1 MIMAIRE
8 ILLPLISYPVAVE
21 EAAIKQSVWVAA
33 HLNARITAVSFEVDA
48 RPLDGNFTRSFSTGG
63 LTTEPPEHKKSL
75 ENTERMMA
83 VLDAT
88 ARESG
93 IAYDKIIKRCVPE
106 DFSSYLAYCARTIDL
121 SLVPI
126 RPFDD
131 MHEKVVEGLIFQSGR
146 PLLIFS
152 GGRADR
158 LSNSFDHAAIAWDHS
173 QQATRA
179 VADAMPFL
187 QGAKTVQVFTVTD
200 KETPTARESGES
212 LVKHLA
218 AHGIK
223 ARFEAIPQ
231 GGASI
236 GKVFEAHVKSNAIDL
251 LVMGAYRHSR
261 LREFF
266 MPGAT
271 YTIVGDP
278 PCWVLMSH

>member
-1 MIMAIRE
+1 MAIRE

-48 RPLDGNFTRSFSTGG
+48 RPLDGNFTRPFSTGG
-63 LTTEPPEHKKSL
+63 LTIEPPEHKKSL
-75 ENTERMMA
+75 ENAERMMA
-83 VLDAT
+83 VLDAA

-93 IAYDKIIKRCVPE
+93 IAYDKITKRCVPE

-158 LSNSFDHAAIAWDHS
+158 LPNSFDHAAIAWDHS

-200 KETPTARESGES
+200 KETPAERESGEA

-223 ARFEAIPQ
+223 ARFETIPKAA
-231 GGASI
+231 ASI
-236 GKVFEAHVKSNAIDL
+236 GKIFEAHVKSNAIDL

-271 YTIVGDP
+271 YTVVGDP

>member
-1 MIMAIRE
+1 MAIRE
-8 ILLPLISYPVAVE
+8 ILLPLVSYPVAIE
-21 EAAIKQSVWVAA
+21 EAAIKKSVSVAA
-33 HLNARITAVSFEVDA
+33 HLNAQILAVSFEVDA
-48 RPLDGNFTRSFSTGG
+48 RPQDGTYTRPFSTRF
-63 LTTEPPEHKKSL
+63 TMEAPEHKPSV
-75 ENTERMMA
+75 ENAEQMMA
-83 VLDAT
+83 VLEAA
-88 ARESG
+88 AREAG
-93 IAYDKIIKRCVPE
+93 VGYRKAITRCAPE
-106 DFSSYLAYCARTIDL
+106 DFSSYLAHCARTIDL

-126 RPFDD
+126 RSYDE

-152 GGRADR
+152 EGGADR
-158 LSNSFDHAAIAWDHS
+158 LPNSFEHAAIAWDHS

-187 QGAKTVQVFTVTD
+187 QGAKTVTVFTVTD
-200 KETPTARESGES
+200 KETPTERESGEA

-218 AHGIK
+218 AHGIT
-223 ARFEAIPQ
+223 AGFEVIPK

-236 GKVFEAHVKSNAIDL
+236 GKVFEAYVQKNAIDL

-271 YTIVGDP
+271 YTVVGSP
-278 PCWVLMSH
+278 PCWVLMTH

>member
-8 ILLPLISYPVAVE
+8 ILLPLVSYPVAVE
-21 EAAIKQSVWVAA
+21 QAAIKKSVSVAA

-48 RPLDGNFTRSFSTGG
+48 RPLGGNYTRPFLTGG
-63 LTTEPPEHKKSL
+63 STIETPERKKSL
-75 ENTERMMA
+75 VNVEQMMA
-83 VLDAT
+83 VLDAA
-88 ARESG
+88 ARASG
-93 IAYDKIIKRCVPE
+93 IAHHKITKRCAPE

-126 RPFDD
+126 RPFDG
-131 MHEKVVEGLIFQSGR
+131 MHEQVVEGLIFQSGR

-152 GGRADR
+152 GGMADR
-158 LSNSFDHAAIAWDHS
+158 LSNSFSHAAIAWDHS

-187 QGAKTVQVFTVTD
+187 QSAKTVRVFTATD
-200 KETPTARESGES
+200 EDTPTERESGEA

-218 AHGIK
+218 AHDIK
-223 ARFEAIPQ
+223 ARFEAIPK
-231 GGASI
+231 GAASI
-236 GKVFEAHVKSNAIDL
+236 GKIFEAYVKTNAIDL

-271 YTIVGDP
+271 YTVVGEP

>member
-1 MIMAIRE
+1 MAIRE
-8 ILLPLISYPVAVE
+8 ILLPLVSYPVAVE
-21 EAAIKQSVWVAA
+21 EAAIKKSVSIAA
-33 HLNARITAVSFEVDA
+33 HLNAQILAVSFEA
-48 RPLDGNFTRSFSTGG
+48 RPQDGTYTRPFSTGG
-63 LTTEPPEHKKSL
+63 LTAETPEHKTSAKNA
-75 ENTERMMA
+75 EQMMV
-83 VLDAT
+83 VLDT
-88 ARESG
+88 AARAAGVEYRKA
-93 IAYDKIIKRCVPE
+93 ITRCAPE

-126 RPFDD
+126 RSYDE

-152 GGRADR
+152 EAGADR
-158 LSNSFDHAAIAWDHS
+158 LSNSFEHAAIAWDHS

-187 QGAKTVQVFTVTD
+187 QGAKTVTVFTVND
-200 KETPTARESGES
+200 KETPTERESGEA

-218 AHGIK
+218 VHGIK
-223 ARFEAIPQ
+223 AGFDVIPK
-231 GGASI
+231 GGVSI
-236 GKVFEAHVKSNAIDL
+236 GKVFEAYVQKDAIHL

-271 YTIVGDP
+271 YTVVGSP
-278 PCWVLMSH
+278 PCWVLMTH